1 MIINNY
7 CTEVGAL
14 SYNHVGEQLCG
25 DHYQIVKPD
34 ENTTVVVLADGL
46 GSGVKASIL
55 STLTSEIIST
65 MIANNLSIE
74 QCVETIAET
83 LPVCKERGIAYS
95 TFTILKITNNKF
107 VQIYN
112 FDNPEPIMLRN
123 GKEKIIPS
131 SMIEICGKKI
141 YRSEIE
147 AQLYDVFILLSDGT
161 IHAGLGQS
169 MNFGWERPQIVD
181 YMSALYNEN
190 YSSKTLAT
198 ELISHCNDL
207 YGGKPGDD
215 TTALVLRVRKR
226 AQVNLLIGPASTIDD
241 DGKMLSL
248 FFAKEGKHIVCGGST
263 SNMVAKYLN
272 KPLIMDTDYVDPEI
286 PPTSSLEGVDLVTE
300 GIITI
305 NKVLAY
311 AKNNLADNKDYF
323 EWCFKQ
329 DGASQIAKIL
339 FEEATDIN
347 FFVGCAVNPA
357 HQQPGVKINFTIKMQ
372 LIDELAKTLKMMGKK
387 IKVSYF

>member
-34 ENTTVVVLADGL
+34 ENTLVVVLADGL

-65 MIANNLSIE
+65 MMAHNLSIE
-74 QCVETIAET
+74 ECVETIAET

-95 TFTILKITNNKF
+95 TFTILKISQNRY

-112 FDNPEPIMLRN
+112 FDNPEPILLRN

-131 SMIEICGKKI
+131 SMIELCGKKI

-147 AQLYDVFILLSDGT
+147 ADLYDVFILLSDGT

-169 MNFGWERPQIVD
+169 MNFGWERPQIID
-181 YMSALYNEN
+181 YISALYNKD
-190 YSSKTLAT
+190 YSSKSLAT
-198 ELISHCNDL
+198 ELVSHCNDL
-207 YGGKPGDD
+207 YGNKPGDD
-215 TTALVLRVRKR
+215 TTAVVLRIRKR
-226 AQVNLLIGPASTIDD
+226 CQVNLLIGPASNVDD

-248 FFAKEGKHIVCGGST
+248 FFSKEGKHIVCGGST
-263 SNMVAKYLN
+263 SNMVAEYLH
-272 KPLIMDTDYVDPEI
+272 KPLVMDTEYIDKEI

-300 GIITI
+300 GVITI

-311 AKNNLADNKDYF
+311 AKNSLQNNQDYF
-323 EWCFKQ
+323 QWCFKQ
-329 DGASQIAKIL
+329 DGASKIARIL

-357 HQQPGVKINFTIKMQ
+357 HQQPGVKMNFTIKMQ
-372 LIDELAKTLKMMGKK
+372 LIDELAKTLKDMGKR

>member
-34 ENTTVVVLADGL
+34 ENTLVVVLADGL

-65 MIANNLSIE
+65 MMAHNLSIE
-74 QCVETIAET
+74 ECVETIAET

-95 TFTILKITNNKF
+95 TFTILKISQNRY

-112 FDNPEPIMLRN
+112 FDNPELILLRN

-131 SMIEICGKKI
+131 SMIELCGKKI

-147 AQLYDVFILLSDGT
+147 ADLYDVFILLSDGT

-169 MNFGWERPQIVD
+169 MNFGWERPQIID
-181 YMSALYNEN
+181 YISALYNKD
-190 YSSKTLAT
+190 YSSKSLAT
-198 ELISHCNDL
+198 ELVSHCNDL
-207 YGGKPGDD
+207 YGNKPGDD
-215 TTALVLRVRKR
+215 TTAVVLRIRKR
-226 AQVNLLIGPASTIDD
+226 CQVNLLIGPASNVDD

-248 FFAKEGKHIVCGGST
+248 FFSKEGKHIVCGGST
-263 SNMVAKYLN
+263 SNMVAEYLH
-272 KPLIMDTDYVDPEI
+272 KPLVMDTEYIDKEI
-286 PPTSSLEGVDLVTE
+286 PPTSFLEGVDLVTE
-300 GIITI
+300 GVITI

-311 AKNNLADNKDYF
+311 AKNSLQNNQDYF
-323 EWCFKQ
+323 QWCFKQ
-329 DGASQIAKIL
+329 DGASKIARIL

-357 HQQPGVKINFTIKMQ
+357 HQQPGVKMNFTIKMQ
-372 LIDELAKTLKMMGKK
+372 LIDELAKTLKDMGKR

>member
-7 CTEVGAL
+7 VTEVGSL
-14 SYNHVGEQLCG
+14 SYNHVNEQLCG
-25 DHYQIVKPD
+25 DHCQVVKPND
-34 ENTTVVVLADGL
+34 NTTVVVLADGL

-65 MIANNLSIE
+65 MMANNLSIE
-74 QCVETIAET
+74 ECVKTIAET

-95 TFTILKITNNKF
+95 TFTILKITNNRY

-112 FDNPEPIMLRN
+112 FDNPEPILLRN
-123 GKEKIIPS
+123 GKEHKMET
-131 SMIEICGKKI
+131 SMIEIEGKKI
-141 YRSEIE
+141 YHSEIE
-147 AQLYDVFILLSDGT
+147 CDLYDTFILLSDGT
-161 IHAGLGQS
+161 IHAGIGAT

-181 YMSALYNEN
+181 YMQALYNPD

-198 ELISHCNDL
+198 ELVSHCNDL

-215 TTALVLRVRKR
+215 TTALVVRVRKR
-226 AQVNLLIGPASTIDD
+226 SQVNLLIGPASSKDD
-241 DGKMLSL
+241 DVKMLSL

-263 SNMVAKYLN
+263 SNMVAKYLK
-272 KPLIMDTDYVDPEI
+272 KPLVMNTEYMDKEV
-286 PPTSSLEGVDLVTE
+286 PPTSQIEGVDLVTE
-300 GIITI
+300 GVITI
-305 NKVLAY
+305 NKVLDY
-311 AKNNLADNKDYF
+311 AKNCLGDNQNYF

-329 DGASQIAKIL
+329 DGASEISKML

-347 FFVGCAVNPA
+347 FYVGCAVNPA
-357 HQQPGVKINFTIKMQ
+357 HQKPGIKINFTIKMQ
-372 LIDELAKTLKMMGKK
+372 LIDELSKVLKTMGKK

>member
-198 ELISHCNDL
+198 ELVSHCNDL

-226 AQVNLLIGPASTIDD
+226 AQVNLLIGPASTIED

>member
-1 MIINNY
+1 MTINNY
-7 CTEVGAL
+7 VTEVGGL

-25 DHYQIVKPD
+25 DHYQVVRPD
-34 ENTTVVVLADGL
+34 ENTTVIVLADGL

-65 MIANNLSIE
+65 MMANNLSIE
-74 QCVETIAET
+74 ECVKTIAET

-95 TFTILKITNNKF
+95 TFTILKISNNKF

-112 FDNPEPIMLRN
+112 FDNPEPILLRD
-123 GKEKIIPS
+123 GKEEKIPTS
-131 SMIEICGKKI
+131 VIEIEGKKI
-141 YRSEIE
+141 YRGEIE
-147 AQLYDVFILLSDGT
+147 ARLYDTFILLSDGT
-161 IHAGLGQS
+161 IHAGLGAS

-181 YMSALYNEN
+181 YMCALYNES

-198 ELISHCNDL
+198 ELVSHCNDL

-215 TTALVLRVRKR
+215 TTALVLRIRKR
-226 AQVNLLIGPASTIDD
+226 QQVNLLMGPASNIDD
-241 DGKMLSL
+241 DKNMLSL

-272 KPLIMDTDYVDPEI
+272 KPLVMNTDYIDKEI
-286 PPTSSLEGVDLVTE
+286 PPTSTLEGVDLVTE

-305 NKVLAY
+305 NKVLSY
-311 AKNNLADNKDYF
+311 AKNTLEDNQDYF

-329 DGASQIAKIL
+329 DGASEIARML

-372 LIDELAKTLKMMGKK
+372 LIDQLAKTLKIMGKR

>member
-141 YRSEIE
+141 YRIEIE
-147 AQLYDVFILLSDGT
+147 AQLYDFFILLSDGT

-198 ELISHCNDL
+198 ELVSHCNDL

>member
-34 ENTTVVVLADGL
+34 ENTLVVVLADGL

-65 MIANNLSIE
+65 MMAHNLSIE
-74 QCVETIAET
+74 ECVETIAET

-95 TFTILKITNNKF
+95 TFTILKISQNRY

-112 FDNPEPIMLRN
+112 FDNPEPILLRN

-131 SMIEICGKKI
+131 SMIELCGKKI

-147 AQLYDVFILLSDGT
+147 ADLYDVFILLSDGT

-169 MNFGWERPQIVD
+169 MNFGWERPQIID
-181 YMSALYNEN
+181 YISALYNKD
-190 YSSKTLAT
+190 YSSKSLAT
-198 ELISHCNDL
+198 ELVSHCNDL
-207 YGGKPGDD
+207 YGNKPGDD
-215 TTALVLRVRKR
+215 TTAVVLRIRKR
-226 AQVNLLIGPASTIDD
+226 CQVNLLIGPASNIDD

-248 FFAKEGKHIVCGGST
+248 FFSKEGKHIVCGGST
-263 SNMVAKYLN
+263 SNMVAEYLH
-272 KPLIMDTDYVDPEI
+272 KPLVMDTEYIDKEI

-300 GIITI
+300 GVITI
-305 NKVLAY
+305 NKVLTY
-311 AKNNLADNKDYF
+311 AKNSLQNNQDYF
-323 EWCFKQ
+323 QWCFKQ
-329 DGASQIAKIL
+329 DGASKIARIL

-357 HQQPGVKINFTIKMQ
+357 HQQPGVKMNFTIKMQ
-372 LIDELAKTLKMMGKK
+372 LIDELAKTLKDMGKR

>member
-169 MNFGWERPQIVD
+169 MNFGWERQQIVD

-198 ELISHCNDL
+198 ELVSHCNDL

>member
-65 MIANNLSIE
+65 MIANNFSIE

-198 ELISHCNDL
+198 ELVSHCNDL

>member
-1 MIINNY
+1 M
-7 CTEVGAL
+7 
-14 SYNHVGEQLCG
+14 
-25 DHYQIVKPD
+25 
-34 ENTTVVVLADGL
+34 
-46 GSGVKASIL
+46 
-55 STLTSEIIST
+55 
-65 MIANNLSIE
+65 MANNLSIE
-74 QCVETIAET
+74 ECVKTIAET

-95 TFTILKITNNKF
+95 TFTILKISNNKF

-112 FDNPEPIMLRN
+112 FDNPEPILLRD
-123 GKEKIIPS
+123 GKEEKIPTS
-131 SMIEICGKKI
+131 VIEIEGKKI
-141 YRSEIE
+141 YRGEIE
-147 AQLYDVFILLSDGT
+147 ARLYDTFILLSDGT
-161 IHAGLGQS
+161 IHAGLGAS

-181 YMSALYNEN
+181 YMCALYNES

-198 ELISHCNDL
+198 ELVSHCNDL

-215 TTALVLRVRKR
+215 TTALVLRIRKR
-226 AQVNLLIGPASTIDD
+226 QQVNLLMGPASNIDD
-241 DGKMLSL
+241 DKNMLSL

-272 KPLIMDTDYVDPEI
+272 KPLVMNTDYIDKEI
-286 PPTSSLEGVDLVTE
+286 PPTSTLEGVDLVTE

-305 NKVLAY
+305 NKVLSY
-311 AKNNLADNKDYF
+311 AKNTLEDNQDYF

-329 DGASQIAKIL
+329 DGASEIARLL

-372 LIDELAKTLKMMGKK
+372 LIDQLAKTLKIMGKR

>member
-198 ELISHCNDL
+198 ELVSHCNDL

>member
-300 GIITI
+300 GIITF

>member
-25 DHYQIVKPD
+25 DHYQIVRPD
-34 ENTTVVVLADGL
+34 ENTLVVVLADGL

-65 MIANNLSIE
+65 MMAHNLSIE
-74 QCVETIAET
+74 ECVETIAET

-95 TFTILKITNNKF
+95 TFTILKISQNRY

-112 FDNPEPIMLRN
+112 FDNPEPILLRN

-131 SMIEICGKKI
+131 SMIELCGKKI

-147 AQLYDVFILLSDGT
+147 ADLYDVFILLSDGT

-169 MNFGWERPQIVD
+169 MNFGWERPQIID
-181 YMSALYNEN
+181 YISALYNKD
-190 YSSKTLAT
+190 YSSKSLAT
-198 ELISHCNDL
+198 ELVSHCNDL
-207 YGGKPGDD
+207 YGNKPGDD
-215 TTALVLRVRKR
+215 TTAVVLRIRKR
-226 AQVNLLIGPASTIDD
+226 CQVNLLIGPASNVDD
-241 DGKMLSL
+241 DVKMLSL
-248 FFAKEGKHIVCGGST
+248 FFSKEGKHIVCGGST
-263 SNMVAKYLN
+263 SNMVAEYLH
-272 KPLIMDTDYVDPEI
+272 KPLVMDTEYIDKEI
-286 PPTSSLEGVDLVTE
+286 PPTSFLEGVDLVTE
-300 GIITI
+300 GVITI

-311 AKNNLADNKDYF
+311 AKNSLQNNQDYF
-323 EWCFKQ
+323 QWCFKQ
-329 DGASQIAKIL
+329 DGASKIARIL

-357 HQQPGVKINFTIKMQ
+357 HQQPGVKMNFTIKMQ
-372 LIDELAKTLKMMGKK
+372 LIDELAKTLKDMSKR

>member
-7 CTEVGAL
+7 YTEVGAL

-198 ELISHCNDL
+198 ELVSHCNDL